1 MFHKF
6 KQYISGR
13 RFGARTVTSVALSSL
28 FVGLLVTSSLQWT
41 DVSTAQGFGQRAA
54 LTAGAPAM
62 PGSFAEL
69 AERLGPTVVNIQ
81 VTKVAPVAG
90 VPWMQ
95 EPEGP
100 YGEFFKRFF
109 KDLPQ
114 RPEQFRTQGS
124 GSGVIIS
131 ADGYLLTNNHVV
143 DGAKEVTVTL
153 ADQQV
158 YQARVIGRDPKTDL
172 AVLKIDAKQSLPVA
186 PMGSSAGLK
195 VGEWVV
201 AIGNPFGLSN
211 SVTAG
216 IVSAKGRVI
225 GAGPYDDFIQTDAP
239 INPGN
244 SGGPLFN
251 MEGEMVGINTA
262 IIASGQGIG
271 FAIPIDLAKPL
282 IPQLVTTGEVTRGYL
297 GVSIQSI
304 TPDLAKALK
313 LEERQGALVSEV
325 VQGGPAAKAGIRQG
339 DVIVGFNGESIKGAH
354 DLPAIVAKTP
364 VGEEATITLQ
374 RNGKTQKVPVTVGKL
389 PSERVSSEESS
400 QVGQSQWGLQLQD
413 VTPQMARQRGLAD
426 ESGVMVIGVQPGSPA
441 ERAGLQRGDIIREV
455 NRQPVQSVQDVRDA
469 IAKADTHDSLVLLVK
484 RGQGSLFVAMAK

>member
-6 KQYISGR
+6 KQYINGR
-13 RFGARTVTSVALSSL
+13 RFGAKTIASMALSFL
-28 FVGLLVTSSLQWT
+28 VVGLLAASSWQWT
-41 DVSTAQGFGQRAA
+41 NVSVAQGLNQSTA
-54 LTAGAPAM
+54 LTAGTPVL

-69 AERLGPTVVNIQ
+69 VERLGPTVVNIQ

-90 VPWMQ
+90 IPGMP

-114 RPEQFRTQGS
+114 RPERFRMQGS
-124 GSGVIIS
+124 GSGAIIS

-143 DGAKEVTVTL
+143 HGAKEVTVTL

-158 YQARVIGRDPKTDL
+158 YQARVVGSDAKTDL
-172 AVLKIDAKQSLPVA
+172 AVLKIDAKRPLPVA
-186 PMGSSAGLK
+186 PMGSSTDLK

-201 AIGNPFGLSN
+201 AIGNPFGLSH

-216 IVSAKGRVI
+216 IVSAKGRAI

-251 MEGEMVGINTA
+251 MKGEMVGINTA
-262 IIASGQGIG
+262 IVAAGQGIG

-282 IPQLVTTGEVTRGYL
+282 IPQLVTAGEVTRGYL

-304 TPDLAKALK
+304 TPELAKALN
-313 LEERQGALVSEV
+313 LDERQGALVADV
-325 VQGGPAAKAGIRQG
+325 VPGGPAAKAGLRQG
-339 DVIVGFNGESIKGAH
+339 DVIVDFDGQSVKDSR
-354 DLPAIVAKTP
+354 DLPALVAKTP
-364 VGEEATITLQ
+364 VGEEVTLTL
-374 RNGKTQKVPVTVGKL
+374 RRDGKTQRIPVTVGRL
-389 PSERVSSEESS
+389 PSEKGVTEESS
-400 QVGQSQWGLQLQD
+400 QAGQSQWGLQLQEL
-413 VTPQMARQRGLAD
+413 TPQMARQRGLGD
-426 ESGVMVIGVQPGSPA
+426 ESGVMVAGVQPGSPA

-455 NRQPVQSVQDVRDA
+455 NRRPVQSVQEVRDA
-469 IAKADTHDSLVLLVK
+469 IAKANDQDSVVLLVK
-484 RGQGSLFVAMAK
+484 RDQGNLFIAMAK